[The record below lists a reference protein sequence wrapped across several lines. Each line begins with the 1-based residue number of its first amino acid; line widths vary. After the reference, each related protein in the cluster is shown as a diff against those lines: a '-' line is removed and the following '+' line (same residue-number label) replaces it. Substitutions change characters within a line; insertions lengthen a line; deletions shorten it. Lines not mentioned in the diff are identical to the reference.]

1 MVRLPD
7 WSAFSR
13 VAIAAFLCA
22 VASAALGIGLLLG
35 WISRIGLTILII
47 PFNLATVP
55 AFLAI
60 LLAISALVQIRESG
74 GNLEGRE
81 LATTSLIIG
90 ITVVFLFLLQRL

>member
-13 VAIAAFLCA
+13 LAIASLLVA
-22 VASAALGIGLLLG
+22 VASVLLGAGLLLG
-35 WISRIGLTILII
+35 WVPQIGLTILII
-47 PFNLATVP
+47 RFNLATVP

-60 LLAISALVQIRESG
+60 LLAISSLAQIRESG